1 MKRTLETKIS
11 LVFLGISVLTIIIS
25 CQKYSSYTNDF
36 ITSNSLTTLDR
47 TIVPD
52 NVSQIPAVRID
63 DPANFEKF
71 GYGKW
76 HYGPGLPI
84 QKRLDLMPS
93 DYSHASVTKS
103 AALLRFFTM
112 TDVHMTDKESPA
124 QGIYFNSMAGNFG
137 ISVYSPLMLYST
149 HVLNA
154 AVQKVNSLNRQD
166 PLDFGLALGDLANNA
181 QYNELRWFIDVID
194 GKKINPDS
202 GKKDDPIAGPNNDY
216 QDEYIATGLDK
227 SIPWYALIGNHD
239 HFWMGSKPLNDR
251 VKATL
256 KSGNI
261 FQVGN
266 IFTDPGAMDKTTFST
281 GTMDGSTLYGTIIG
295 SGIVSQMGTIPT
307 IAADSNRRA
316 LSKTEWMSEFSKTSS
331 SPVGHGFGQTN
342 PENRYLGCYSFEPK
356 SSLPIKVIV
365 LDDTEDETDAPGPSG
380 FYGYGS
386 LANGRMAW
394 LVNQLKA
401 GQNEEKL
408 MIIAA
413 HIPVGVAS
421 NTPVGWYN
429 YADEK
434 ALISELKKYPNLI
447 LWVSGHRHLNTVTA
461 FKSDDTSHPEYGFW
475 EVETKSLRE
484 FPQQFR
490 TFDIVRNSN
499 NTISIF
505 TVNVDP
511 DVPDGS
517 FPAISR
523 SYAIASNQIYNI
535 SEAPQPTGS
544 VSYNAELIKQLS
556 PSMQAKIQNYK

>member
-154 AVQKVNSLNRQD
+154 AVQKINSLNRQD

-429 YADEK
+429 YTDEK
-434 ALISELKKYPNLI
+434 AVIAELKKYPNLI

>member
-1 MKRTLETKIS
+1 MKRTLVTKFFFPI
-11 LVFLGISVLTIIIS
+11 LVAIILTINLS
-25 CQKYSSYTNDF
+25 CQKYSSYTGDS
-36 ITSNSLTTLDR
+36 ITSNVLTTLDR

-52 NVSQIPAVRID
+52 NVAQIPAVRID

-76 HYGPGLPI
+76 HYGPGLPF
-84 QKRLDLMPS
+84 QKRLDLMPL
-93 DYSHASVTKS
+93 DYSHSSVTKS
-103 AALLRFFTM
+103 ARLLRFFTM

-137 ISVYSPLMLYST
+137 ISVYTPIMLYST

-154 AVQKVNSLNRQD
+154 AVQKINSLHRQD
-166 PLDFGLALGDLANNA
+166 PLDFGLALGDLSNNS
-181 QYNELRWFIDVID
+181 QYNELRWFIDVMD
-194 GKKINPDS
+194 GKRINPDS

-216 QDEYIATGLDK
+216 QDEYQSTGLDR
-227 SIPWYALIGNHD
+227 SIPWYAMIGNHD
-239 HFWMGSKPLNDR
+239 HFWMGSKPMNDR
-251 VKATL
+251 VKTAL

-295 SGIVSQMGTIPT
+295 SGIVSQMGTIPA
-307 IAADSNRRA
+307 IPADSNRRA
-316 LSKTEWMSEFSKTSS
+316 LSNTEWMNEFSKTSS
-331 SPVGHGFGQTN
+331 FPAGHGFGQTN
-342 PENRYLGCYSFEPK
+342 PENRYQGCYSFEPK
-356 SSLPIKVIV
+356 SGLPIKVIV

-434 ALISELKKYPNLI
+434 ALIAELKKYPNLI
-447 LWVSGHRHLNTVTA
+447 LWVSGHRHVNTVTA
-461 FKSDDTSHPEYGFW
+461 FKSDDASHPENGFW

-511 DVPDGS
+511 DAPDGS

-523 SYAIASNQIYNI
+523 SYAIASNQIYNM

-544 VSYNAELIKQLS
+544 VSYNAELIKQLT

>member
-1 MKRTLETKIS
+1 MKDYLLI
-11 LVFLGISVLTIIIS
+11 LAAFALTINLS
-25 CQKYSSYTNDF
+25 CQKYNSYTGDS
-36 ITSNSLTTLDR
+36 ITSNVLTTLDR

-76 HYGPGLPI
+76 HYGPGLPF

-93 DYSHASVTKS
+93 DYSHTSVTKS
-103 AALLRFFTM
+103 STLLRFFTM

-124 QGIYFNSMAGNFG
+124 QGICFNAMAGNFG

-154 AVQKVNSLNRQD
+154 AVQKINSLNHQE
-166 PLDFGLALGDLANNA
+166 PLDFGMALGDLANNS
-181 QYNELRWFIDVID
+181 QYNELRWFIDVLD

-216 QDEYIATGLDK
+216 QDEYNATGLDK
-227 SIPWYALIGNHD
+227 SIPWYAMIGNHD
-239 HFWMGSKPLNDR
+239 HFWMGSKPLNER
-251 VKATL
+251 VRTAL
-256 KSGNI
+256 KGGNI

-266 IFTDPGAMDKTTFST
+266 IFTDPGGMDKTTFST
-281 GTMDGSTLYGTIIG
+281 GTMDGSTRYGTIIG

-307 IAADSNRRA
+307 IPADSSRRA
-316 LSKTEWMSEFSKTSS
+316 LSSTEWMNEFSKTSS
-331 SPVGHGFGQTN
+331 LPVGHGFGQTN
-342 PENRYLGCYSFEPK
+342 PENKYLGCYSFEPK

-365 LDDTEDETDAPGPSG
+365 LDDTQDETDVPGPSG

-434 ALISELKKYPNLI
+434 ALIAELKKYSNLI

-461 FKSDDTSHPEYGFW
+461 FKSDDPGHPENGFW

-499 NTISIF
+499 NTLSIF

-511 DVPDGS
+511 DAPDGS

-523 SYAIASNQIYNI
+523 AYAIASNQIYNI